1 MIRRI
6 LPVLVL
12 SGVVAGYFGYQH
24 WLSLRPYQWSGTI
37 EAHSVS
43 LGSHQG
49 GRVASILVTEGDV
62 VTAGQALA
70 IFETGDLEA
79 QQHSAQGQVDLAD
92 AALRK
97 LEKGVRREQIAA
109 SRSRVEGAEVALTEA
124 TTRARRAQSLF
135 DAGAAPQAD
144 LDSVNAARDS
154 ADATLAA
161 ARHQLEEL
169 HNGAVI
175 EDIDA
180 ARAQLAVAN
189 AKLEQV
195 QVAIAE
201 LTVKA
206 PRAGRIESVTVRPG
220 DILPPNATTA
230 TLVEDDQLYVRIYVP
245 ETQLGHVSVGATVPV
260 SVDSFPERTF
270 AGRVDHVNSV
280 GEFSPRNLQTADER
294 ADQVFGTRITLLEG
308 TDTLRAGMAAFIAV
322 PK

>member
-6 LPVLVL
+6 LPLLVL
-12 SGVVAGYFGYQH
+12 AGGVASYFGYQH

-37 EAHSVS
+37 EAHAVS

-49 GRVASILVTEGDV
+49 GRVASILVAEGDV

-70 IFETGDLEA
+70 VFETGDLEA
-79 QQHSAQGQVDLAD
+79 QQHSAQAQVDLAD
-92 AALRK
+92 AVLRK
-97 LEKGVRREQIAA
+97 LEKGVRSEQIAA
-109 SRSRVEGAEVALTEA
+109 SRSRVQGAEVALTEA
-124 TTRARRAQSLF
+124 TTRAKRAQSLF

-144 LDSVNAARDS
+144 LDGANAARDA
-154 ADATLAA
+154 ADAALST

-180 ARAQLAVAN
+180 ARAQLSVAN

-195 QVAIAE
+195 QVALGE

-206 PRAGRIESVTVRPG
+206 PCAGRIEALPVRPG
-220 DILPPNATTA
+220 DILPPNATAA

-245 ETQLGHVSVGATVPV
+245 ETQLGHVAVGATVPV
-260 SVDSFPERTF
+260 SVDSFPGRTF

-308 TDTLRAGMAAFIAV
+308 ADTLRAGMAAFISV